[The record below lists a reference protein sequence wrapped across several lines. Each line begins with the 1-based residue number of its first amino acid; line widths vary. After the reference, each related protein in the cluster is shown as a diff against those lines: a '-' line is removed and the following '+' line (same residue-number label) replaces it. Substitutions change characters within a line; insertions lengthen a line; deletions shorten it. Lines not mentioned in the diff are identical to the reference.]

1 MTTILFFYG
10 KFVAASLMLLALY
23 WGVLRGRASYR
34 QIRLYLL
41 LVPVVSLMMSIPR
54 YEVWRPSPTVVEVEA
69 EDVNIGLT
77 TEIPSTLQAVKAV
90 TATYVDGQHYEVYIC
105 LSIAFVSF
113 LLLLVALFNLL
124 KMCRLRE
131 QVEALPLVDGFRVVH
146 LSSVDTPF
154 SFRDTIFLP
163 QGMTARAEDY
173 ILRHEQSHVRHR
185 HYVDVWLIELLT
197 RLLWFNPVLWL
208 NRNELRSVHEFEA
221 DHEVALSGVDIMAY
235 QSLLVEYTLKDS
247 SVACNGFSGSLVRR
261 RFVEMRRGSWGTLG
275 RLGHGAFAVLFLLL
289 LCSFTIKVGDREV
302 VVKVISPALP
312 GRAESVAMAK
322 EESNVTR
329 AEAVSAEEETEPQ
342 PAETASDAADD
353 IPSEVSPSTT
363 EEGREEG
370 PASSFPLNTSKRITY
385 NGYYI
390 RRTAEATYLVC
401 VATPE
406 SDDEVYH
413 LGSHDNTCI
422 VDVEHGVYY
431 RARGA
436 VPSDAWE
443 KDFHVKDMKGK
454 TIALS
459 IVFPPMPDDVEHIRI
474 FGVGHW
480 NLRGQQFRMKDIE
493 EK

>member
-1 MTTILFFYG
+1 
-10 KFVAASLMLLALY
+10 
-23 WGVLRGRASYR
+23 
-34 QIRLYLL
+34 
-41 LVPVVSLMMSIPR
+41 
-54 YEVWRPSPTVVEVEA
+54 
-69 EDVNIGLT
+69 
-77 TEIPSTLQAVKAV
+77 
-90 TATYVDGQHYEVYIC
+90 
-105 LSIAFVSF
+105 
-113 LLLLVALFNLL
+113 
-124 KMCRLRE
+124 
-131 QVEALPLVDGFRVVH
+131 
-146 LSSVDTPF
+146 
-154 SFRDTIFLP
+154 
-163 QGMTARAEDY
+163 
-173 ILRHEQSHVRHR
+173 
-185 HYVDVWLIELLT
+185 
-197 RLLWFNPVLWL
+197 
-208 NRNELRSVHEFEA
+208 
-221 DHEVALSGVDIMAY
+221 MAY
-235 QSLLVEYTLKDS
+235 QSLLVEYTLKGS

-322 EESNVTR
+322 EESEATR

-436 VPSDAWE
+436 VPADAWA
-443 KDFHVKDMKGK
+443 KDFHVKGMKGK
-454 TIALS
+454 TFAVS

-474 FGVGHW
+474 FGVGEW
-480 NLRGQQFRMKDIE
+480 NLRGQHFRMKDIE